1 MRIST
6 PATTRRTPPRRNG
19 FTLIE
24 LMVVL
29 VVMALAA
36 TAVVLTF
43 RPSDHARTEAVML
56 AGRITALRD
65 EAVMRSR
72 PTGIWVT
79 PSGFTFEQYSNRE
92 WQPLSGQRFDGR
104 SAFRSGVTARASR
117 TGVRF
122 DNLGLPSAPS
132 VIVLEDTDGR
142 TATVAIAA
150 NGAVEAN

>member
-1 MRIST
+1 MRTST
-6 PATTRRTPPRRNG
+6 RANDPRTRG
-19 FTLIE
+19 FTLVE

-43 RPSDHARTEAVML
+43 RPADKAREEAVML
-56 AGRITALRD
+56 AGRIAALRD

-79 PSGFTFEQYSNRE
+79 PSGFTFEQYADRE

-104 SAFRSGVTARASR
+104 SAFRSGVTARGSR
-117 TGVRF
+117 TGIRF
-122 DNLGLPSAPS
+122 DNLGLPSGPQ
-132 VIVLEDTDGR
+132 VITLDDDNGR
-142 TATVAIAA
+142 TATITVAA
-150 NGAVEAN
+150 NGAVEAR